1 MAPTTGLRCPAQVT
15 KISRTE
21 PGAFEPSHSLLSGFS
36 PSSCQRT
43 TATAALQETSGAE
56 GLTFGRNKK
65 RWRCRVRQEEGKGN
79 ERGKEKAGNRRLCCD
94 GKGVKGSAP
103 CRHVPHG
110 TWAKAEG
117 PWGPMSL
124 GAEAGYCREEVP

>member
-1 MAPTTGLRCPAQVT
+1 MAPTAGLRCPAQVT
-15 KISRTE
+15 KISWTE

-79 ERGKEKAGNRRLCCD
+79 ERGKEKAGNRRLYCD

-117 PWGPMSL
+117 PWGHMSPL
-124 GAEAGYCREEVP
+124 GEAGYCREEVP